1 MALNL
6 CPEDVLLNVD
16 ADSCEEVLHTVSS
29 HLLDE
34 GKVKQSYE
42 EHLINREREY
52 PTGLALGDI
61 NVAIPHTDYQY
72 ANTTQLLVATLRK
85 PVEWH
90 NMEDSDETI
99 PVSAVVLSV
108 FDKPEHQLEALQQI
122 IGVLQNQELVA
133 RIVASDSAQQVIE
146 LFDQEG

>member
-16 ADSCEEVLHTVSS
+16 ADSCEEVLHMVSS
-29 HLLDE
+29 HLLGE

-42 EHLINREREY
+42 EHLIDREREY

-72 ANTTQLLVATLRK
+72 ANTTQLLVATLK
-85 PVEWH
+85 MPVEWH

-99 PVSAVVLSV
+99 PVSTVVLSV

-133 RIVASDSAQQVIE
+133 RIVTSDSAQQVIE

>member
-16 ADSCEEVLHTVSS
+16 ADSCEEVLHMVSS
-29 HLLDE
+29 HLLGE

-42 EHLINREREY
+42 EHLIDREREY

-72 ANTTQLLVATLRK
+72 ANTTQLLVATLK
-85 PVEWH
+85 MPVEWH

-133 RIVASDSAQQVIE
+133 RIVTSDSAQQVIE

>member
-6 CPEDVLLNVD
+6 CPEDVLLDVD

-42 EHLINREREY
+42 EHLIDREREY

-99 PVSAVVLSV
+99 LVSAVVLSV

>member
-16 ADSCEEVLHTVSS
+16 ADSCEEVLHMVSS

-42 EHLINREREY
+42 EHLIDREREY

-72 ANTTQLLVATLRK
+72 ANTTQLLVATLKK

-99 PVSAVVLSV
+99 LVSAVVLSV

-122 IGVLQNQELVA
+122 IAVLQNQELVA

>member
-1 MALNL
+1 M
-6 CPEDVLLNVD
+6 
-16 ADSCEEVLHTVSS
+16 VSS

-42 EHLINREREY
+42 EHLIDREREY

-72 ANTTQLLVATLRK
+72 ANTTQLLVATLKK

-99 PVSAVVLSV
+99 LVSAVVLSV

-122 IGVLQNQELVA
+122 IAVLQNQELVA

>member
-61 NVAIPHTDYQY
+61 NVAIPHTDYQ
-72 ANTTQLLVATLRK
+72 
-85 PVEWH
+85 
-90 NMEDSDETI
+90 
-99 PVSAVVLSV
+99 
-108 FDKPEHQLEALQQI
+108 
-122 IGVLQNQELVA
+122 
-133 RIVASDSAQQVIE
+133 
-146 LFDQEG
+146 